1 MRGEVLRPSD
11 GGYADACRLWNGMI
25 ERRPEVIVRP
35 VDAADVAAA
44 VRYAAAQ
51 RLPVSVRGGGH
62 NVAGMA
68 LCEGGVA
75 IDLARMRG
83 VRVFPREGIVRAEGG
98 ARLGDV
104 DAETQKHNL
113 AVPLGV
119 VSRTGVAGLTLHG
132 GLGFLSRKYGL
143 SCDNLLAAEV
153 VTADG
158 SIVQADAKRN
168 ADLLW
173 ALRGGG
179 GNFGVVT
186 SFEYKLH
193 PVGPTVFQFLVMY
206 PIAHA
211 LQVLRFFREFMAD
224 APEELMALGILWN
237 SPEGDPIP
245 EGKRDQPVVIMVG
258 VHCGPL
264 EQAEREVAPLRTIA
278 EPLID
283 LSGPTPFV
291 EAQRLFDP
299 DYPDGRHY
307 YWKSTYLDGLGDDV
321 IESLVEHTHK
331 RPSHI
336 SSLDV
341 WALGGA
347 LRRGPRGGSA
357 FANRSSPFLL
367 AIEANWDDA
376 RQDAANVAWARALYA
391 DMQRYS
397 TSGAYLNFPGFGE
410 EGEDLLRKS
419 YGENFDRLQSI
430 KAKYDPD
437 NLFRSNLN
445 IVPR

>member
-1 MRGEVLRPSD
+1 
-11 GGYADACRLWNGMI
+11 MI
-25 ERRPEVIVRP
+25 ERRPEFIVRP
-35 VDAADVAAA
+35 VDTADVAAA
-44 VRYAAAQ
+44 IRFAAEQ
-51 RLPVSVRGGGH
+51 RLPLSVRGGGH
-62 NVAGMA
+62 NVAGTA
-68 LCEGGVA
+68 LCDGGVA
-75 IDLARMRG
+75 IDLSRMRG
-83 VRVFPREGIVRAEGG
+83 VSVDPQKRTVTAEGG

-158 SIVQADAKRN
+158 RIVEADATRN
-168 ADLLW
+168 TDLLW

-179 GNFGVVT
+179 GNFGVIT
-186 SFEYKLH
+186 SFEYQLH
-193 PVGPTVFQFLVMY
+193 SVGPTVFQFLVMY
-206 PIAHA
+206 PIARA
-211 LQVLRFFREFMAD
+211 LEVFRFFREFMAD

-245 EGKRDQPVVIMVG
+245 EGKRDLPVVIMVG
-258 VHCGPL
+258 VHSGPIDV
-264 EQAEREVAPLRTIA
+264 AERDVAPLRSIA
-278 EPLID
+278 EPLVD
-283 LSGPTPFV
+283 LSGPTPYID
-291 EAQRLFDP
+291 AQRLFDP

-321 IESLVEHTHK
+321 IESLVEHTRR

-347 LRRGPRGGSA
+347 LRREPPGGSA
-357 FANRSSPFLL
+357 FSNRSSPFLL
-367 AIEANWDDA
+367 GIEANWDDA
-376 RQDAANVAWARALYA
+376 RKDEANIAWARELYA
-391 DMQRYS
+391 DMRPFS
-397 TSGAYLNFPGFGE
+397 TGGAYLNFPGFAE

-419 YGENFDRLQSI
+419 FGKSYERLQSI
-430 KAKYDPD
+430 KAKYDPE
-437 NLFRSNLN
+437 NLFRANLN